1 MVIISMVLPATHL
14 KAGHMIMA
22 LTIEVSYKYC
32 PQS

>member
-1 MVIISMVLPATHL
+1 MIIILVILRATHL

-32 PQS
+32 P